1 VDFLK
6 GRQKRRDMS
15 KKIGYNN
22 LAKLKIIGGY
32 MSRITDIF
40 LVDTVEQEAIAI
52 HSKVSVAE
60 IPAIIGEGFMK
71 LEEYI
76 KSKGIVSSDTPFLQI
91 IGIDPNAIEIA
102 AGMEVPTT
110 VHGNGKIEDFL
121 IPAGKKI
128 SPKWP
133 GVWNGQIAHKG
144 CYAFKIIYLLRA
156 NFGLLTKLPF

>member
-6 GRQKRRDMS
+6 DRQKRRDMS
-15 KKIGYNN
+15 KKIGYDN

-40 LVDTVEQEAIAI
+40 LVDTAEQEAIAI

-91 IGIDPNAIEIA
+91 IGTDLNAIEIT

-128 SPKWP
+128 FCYWQGDNSEMSPLYEDMQSFANDLGYDIEE
-133 GVWNGQIAHKG
+133 GVLQ
-144 CYAFKIIYLLRA
+144 Y
-156 NFGLLTKLPF
+156 

>member
-40 LVDTVEQEAIAI
+40 LVDTAEQEAIAI

-60 IPAIIGEGFMK
+60 IKF
-71 LEEYI
+71 
-76 KSKGIVSSDTPFLQI
+76 
-91 IGIDPNAIEIA
+91 
-102 AGMEVPTT
+102 
-110 VHGNGKIEDFL
+110 
-121 IPAGKKI
+121 
-128 SPKWP
+128 
-133 GVWNGQIAHKG
+133 
-144 CYAFKIIYLLRA
+144 
-156 NFGLLTKLPF
+156 LTKVVMLLK